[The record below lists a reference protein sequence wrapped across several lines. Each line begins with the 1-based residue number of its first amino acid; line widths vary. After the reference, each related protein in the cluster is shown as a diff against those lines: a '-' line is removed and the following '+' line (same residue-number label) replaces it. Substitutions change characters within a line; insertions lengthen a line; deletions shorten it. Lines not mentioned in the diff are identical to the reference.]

1 MNFLA
6 DSARTSLELP
16 YTTLAQRRL
25 AEQIVADDKT
35 LQCERCD
42 FEQKQWLHIFKQ
54 SSRGSWY
61 GSRPPGMPPM
71 VPAYSRSIGRKVCT
85 TNTSAGSRPPWHAD
99 KGTATKH
106 AQSGGSEP
114 SVLESQP
121 KKSVAQVTDNEDSER
136 LAHELPPMPPKP
148 KRIKVETVKLTE
160 EIEKKIQRKLDAE
173 KIRLADEKEKRLIEA
188 KRRLDASMQRRLHEL
203 ETKLREEEYQKYQK
217 SESEEERK
225 GVQQEEKQKRSQEE
239 AEKEAEAEAEKEA
252 KKRSSEQ
259 AEAKLDAK
267 KRSSEKAKAE
277 VAEANKAAR
286 TCVVIGSN
294 TYCYRCYRALR
305 KPGKGTGFHTRKTS
319 SDSPIRA
326 D

>member
-42 FEQKQWLHIFKQ
+42 FEQEQWLHIFKQ

-71 VPAYSRSIGRKVCT
+71 VPAYSRPIPPTPNWKKT
-85 TNTSAGSRPPWHAD
+85 YSANRGAG

-148 KRIKVETVKLTE
+148 KRIKVEAVKLTE

-217 SESEEERK
+217 SETEEERK
-225 GVQQEEKQKRSQEE
+225 GIQQEEKQKRSQEE

-252 KKRSSEQ
+252 KKRSLEQ

>member
-42 FEQKQWLHIFKQ
+42 FGQERWLHIFKQ

-71 VPAYSRSIGRKVCT
+71 VPAYSRTIPPTPNWKKT
-85 TNTSAGSRPPWHAD
+85 YSANRGAEKKSKAD
-99 KGTATKH
+99 VGHGAEM
-106 AQSGGSEP
+106 QSGGSEP

-148 KRIKVETVKLTE
+148 KRIKVEAVKLTE

-225 GVQQEEKQKRSQEE
+225 GVQQ
-239 AEKEAEAEAEKEA
+239 AEAEKEA
-252 KKRSSEQ
+252 KKRSLEQ